1 MSQRKSPKSEDVDC
15 NWNKVVSECYEERAN
30 LEAPSTQEISKKN
43 SKEIARNVEAKPISV
58 NIEEICIEAES
69 QQKIARAMLSP
80 NHGRISPAKAKRRR
94 AKKTR
99 KVAVDKLLG
108 HSAVEKRGRV
118 EKEKVVSEK
127 SVNDNL
133 SQLTTGVNSLHYGG
147 KPAPRKHLS
156 KKKRKL
162 RSKGAKCIQRAW
174 KCHRFRE
181 QLKGHRENT
190 YAAVIIQK
198 AWRCYELKRFE
209 LKDNRE
215 NTYAAVIIQKAWRCY
230 ELKRFEIEMHR
241 AINEE
246 SIVVLQSHYRANKT
260 RQKIRALDVFKSNV
274 TAITVVQRCIRRH
287 IVKKNQDQKTNKE
300 EIETGNIGGED
311 ITEEV
316 ISTEEDQ
323 KTNTEE
329 ISTGNIEVTNIMED
343 VISTEEN
350 HKTNKEGIATCNIE
364 AEDIMEDVISTE
376 EDQKM
381 RRKIETETIDA
392 SDIMAEIISTDVISK
407 VSSRDLSMEKVSERH
422 DKVKSITKKKNRQ
435 EIPADRVF
443 PVPPVRKQYIL
454 QSMIAPIDTRR
465 TPLLKPLPTRKT
477 VSSARCTSDSCV
489 LL

>member
-181 QLKGHRENT
+181 QLKGH
-190 YAAVIIQK
+190 
-198 AWRCYELKRFE
+198 
-209 LKDNRE
+209 RE

>member
-108 HSAVEKRGRV
+108 HSAVEKSGRV

-181 QLKGHRENT
+181 QLK
-190 YAAVIIQK
+190 
-198 AWRCYELKRFE
+198 
-209 LKDNRE
+209 DNRE

-230 ELKRFEIEMHR
+230 ELKRFEI
-241 AINEE
+241 
-246 SIVVLQSHYRANKT
+246 
-260 RQKIRALDVFKSNV
+260 RALDIFKSNV

-287 IVKKNQDQKTNKE
+287 IIVKKNQDQKTNKE
-300 EIETGNIGGED
+300 EIETGNIEAED
-311 ITEEV
+311 ITEEA

-392 SDIMAEIISTDVISK
+392 SDIIAQIISTDVISK
-407 VSSRDLSMEKVSERH
+407 VSSRDLSMKKVSERH

-435 EIPADRVF
+435 EITADRVF
-443 PVPPVRKQYIL
+443 PVPLVRKQYIL